1 MAKVTVQLPPVSRYL
16 EKLGLEK
23 HGSAQKFVDSE
34 IIRMSDPYV
43 PSDTKYTRESVFLNT
58 DIGSGKI
65 TYDAYYTNKE
75 KTRTIWNDTRE
86 TIHWQDAPMRGPFWV
101 FRMWDAGGREGL
113 MRELKALVKRL
124 AGGK

>member
-1 MAKVTVQLPPVSRYL
+1 MAKVTVELPKISEYL
-16 EKLGLEK
+16 EKLGLQK
-23 HGSAQKFVDSE
+23 HGSAQKLADSE

-43 PSDTKYTRESVFLNT
+43 PSDTTYTRKSVFLNT

-101 FRMWDAGGREGL
+101 FWMWGAGGRDRL
-113 MRELKALVKRL
+113 MRELKALVEKL